1 MSATE
6 IGAEALRFRPA
17 DTATLPPIEDEQCY
31 RMGELIVA
39 NTGEGLGLMLTAD
52 SNMVADIHPE
62 GPGARGGVMVGDV
75 ILAVDDRV
83 VTSIDW
89 RPSDDE
95 GVVVCREPYAL
106 EPAGLA
112 LDPTKPAVSLKVL
125 RQVDLRQEEMAPPS
139 LAEEMAAARG
149 HVPVGQEVPSPQ
161 RPPAQ
166 PAHVAEQRPPTAQE
180 RAQMTAQVHAMYPW
194 ATQIPTADGGMKNKY
209 NLAQGTTLQPLQ
221 PLQPLDPDATMR
233 KTAAFAAPLGRS

>member
-1 MSATE
+1 V
-6 IGAEALRFRPA
+6 
-17 DTATLPPIEDEQCY
+17 
-31 RMGELIVA
+31 IVA
-39 NTGEGLGLMLTAD
+39 NTAEGLGLMLTGE

-62 GPGARGGVMVGDV
+62 GPGAQGGMMVGDV
-75 ILAVDDRV
+75 ILAVDDQV
-83 VTSIDW
+83 VTSVDW
-89 RPSDDE
+89 RPSEDE
-95 GVVVCREPYAL
+95 GVVLCKEPHAL

-112 LDPTKPAVSLKVL
+112 LDRTKPSVSLKVL
-125 RQVDLRQEEMAPPS
+125 RPVELRQEETAPPS

-161 RPPAQ
+161 RPSAQ
-166 PAHVAEQRPPTAQE
+166 PTYVAEQRPPTAQE

-233 KTAAFAAPLGRS
+233 KAAAFAAPLGRN